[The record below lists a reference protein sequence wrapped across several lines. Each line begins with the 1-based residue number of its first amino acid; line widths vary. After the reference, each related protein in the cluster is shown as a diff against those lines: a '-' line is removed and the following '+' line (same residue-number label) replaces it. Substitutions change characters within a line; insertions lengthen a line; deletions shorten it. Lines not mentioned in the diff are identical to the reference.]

1 MNLRLNTQAS
11 SLFLLLALLAG
22 HTFASMTT
30 LVLPAVAPVVARE
43 YGFDPSLIGYQI
55 SMVSLGMMVTLT
67 LLGNTTRRYGAARTN
82 QLGHTLIAI
91 GMLVLLIPWT
101 AFLVIGSLV
110 IGLGYGMITPSAS
123 HLLMRYTAAERRSTV
138 FSIHQ
143 TGIPAGG
150 MLAALI
156 APAITVYAGWRWSV
170 IVSVLLILSVV
181 LLMQRGR
188 RDWDDDRDHH
198 APVMTANPLAGAIAI
213 WNQPQLRYA
222 TIAGSCFSWIQFCV
236 ATFTVVACVAT
247 LDMSLV
253 IAGTVLTVV
262 QAASAGGRVLIG
274 WIVDR
279 VQDTARVLA
288 WNAAIVMLAAL
299 AALAFS
305 PALPLPAIYLLFGI
319 LGAASGCW
327 PGALL
332 AEVGRLA
339 PPGQVS
345 LAISGSLV
353 ITNVGKFIGP
363 IVFANIYVLTQSY
376 SIAFAALVVPAAVAV
391 YCLLAARSRPR

>member
-1 MNLRLNTQAS
+1 
-11 SLFLLLALLAG
+11 
-22 HTFASMTT
+22 MTT

-43 YGFDPSLIGYQI
+43 YGFDPALIGYQI

-91 GMLVLLIPWT
+91 GMLVLLLPWSV
-101 AFLVIGSLV
+101 FLILGSLV
-110 IGLGYGMITPSAS
+110 IGFGYGMITPSAS
-123 HLLMRYTAAERRSTV
+123 HLLMRYTAPERRSTV

-156 APAITVYAGWRWSV
+156 APAITVWAGWRWSV
-170 IVSVLLILSVV
+170 IVSVVLIISVV
-181 LLMQRGR
+181 ALMQRGR
-188 RDWDDDRDHH
+188 RDWDDDRDRN
-198 APVMTANPLAGAIAI
+198 APVITANPLAGAIAI
-213 WNQPQLRYA
+213 WNHPQLRYA
-222 TIAGSCFSWIQFCV
+222 TIAGSCFSWIQFCI
-236 ATFTVVACVAT
+236 ATFTVVACVT
-247 LDMSLV
+247 VLDMSLV

-262 QAASAGGRVLIG
+262 QASSAGGRVLIG

-279 VQDTARVLA
+279 VQNTAQVLA
-288 WNAAIVMLAAL
+288 WNAAVVMLAAL

-305 PALPLPAIYLLFGI
+305 PTLPLPTVYVLFAV

-363 IVFANIYVLTQSY
+363 IIFANIYVLTHSY
-376 SIAFAALVVPAAVAV
+376 SIAFAALVVPAAIAV
-391 YCLLAARSRPR
+391 FCLLAARSGPR

>member
-1 MNLRLNTQAS
+1 MS
-11 SLFLLLALLAG
+11 
-22 HTFASMTT
+22 T
-30 LVLPAVAPVVARE
+30 LVLPAVAPVVALD

-82 QLGHTLIAI
+82 QLGHTMIAI
-91 GMLVLLIPWT
+91 GMLVLLVPWSV
-101 AFLVIGSLV
+101 FLIIGSLV

-123 HLLMRYTAAERRSTV
+123 HLLMRYTAPERRSTV

-143 TGIPAGG
+143 VGIPAGG

-156 APAITVYAGWRWSV
+156 APAITVYAGWRWSI
-170 IVSVLLILSVV
+170 IVSVILIISVV
-181 LLMQRGR
+181 AVMQRGR
-188 RDWDDDRDHH
+188 RNWDDDRDHN
-198 APVMTANPLAGAIAI
+198 AAAITANPLAGAAAI
-213 WNQPQLRYA
+213 WRHPQLRLA
-222 TIAGSCFSWIQFCV
+222 TIAGGCFSWIQFCV
-236 ATFTVVACVAT
+236 ATFTVVACVTA
-247 LDMSLV
+247 LDMSLLL
-253 IAGTVLTVV
+253 AGTVLTVV
-262 QAASAGGRVLIG
+262 QFSSAAGRVFIG

-288 WNAAIVMLAAL
+288 WNAGIVMLGSL
-299 AALAFS
+299 AALTLDPS
-305 PALPLPAIYLLFGI
+305 LPLPLIYVLFAV

-332 AEVGRLA
+332 AEVGRLS

-353 ITNVGKFIGP
+353 ITNVGKFAGP
-363 IVFANIYVLTQSY
+363 IVFANIYVLTHSY
-376 SIAFAALVVPAAVAV
+376 SIAFAALVVPAGVAL
-391 YCLLAARSRPR
+391 YCLLAAHRSAR

>member
-1 MNLRLNTQAS
+1 MNVRLNTQPS

-91 GMLVLLIPWT
+91 GMLVLLMPWT

-156 APAITVYAGWRWSV
+156 APVITVWAGWRWSV

-188 RDWDDDRDHH
+188 KDWDDDRDHH
-198 APVMTANPLAGAIAI
+198 APVITANPLAGAIAI

-299 AALAFS
+299 AALGFS
-305 PALPLPAIYLLFGI
+305 PTLPLPAVYLLFGI

-363 IVFANIYVLTQSY
+363 IIFANIYVLTQSY
-376 SIAFAALVVPAAVAV
+376 SMAFAALVVPAAVAV

>member
-1 MNLRLNTQAS
+1 MS
-11 SLFLLLALLAG
+11 
-22 HTFASMTT
+22 T
-30 LVLPAVAPVVARE
+30 LVLPAVAPAVARD
-43 YGFDPSLIGYQI
+43 YGFDPALIGYQI

-67 LLGNTTRRYGAARTN
+67 LFGNTTLRYGAARTN

-91 GMLVLLIPWT
+91 GMLVLLAPWT
-101 AFLVIGSLV
+101 LFLIFGSLV

-123 HLLMRYTAAERRSTV
+123 HLLMRYTAPERRSTV

-143 TGIPAGG
+143 VGIPAGG
-150 MLAALI
+150 MLAALT

-170 IVSVLLILSVV
+170 VFSAVLIISVV
-181 LLMQRGR
+181 ALMQRGR
-188 RDWDDDRDHH
+188 RHWDDDRDRN
-198 APVMTANPLAGAIAI
+198 APVITANPLAGAIAI
-213 WNQPQLRYA
+213 WRHPQLRLA
-222 TIAGSCFSWIQFCV
+222 TIAGGCFSWVQFCT
-236 ATFTVVACVAT
+236 ATFAVVACVAT

-253 IAGTVLTVV
+253 VAGTVLTVV
-262 QAASAGGRVLIG
+262 QVASAGGRVLIG

-279 VQDTARVLA
+279 VQNTARVLA
-288 WNAAIVMLAAL
+288 WNAAVLILAAL
-299 AALAFS
+299 AALAFN
-305 PALPLPAIYLLFGI
+305 PALPLPAVYALFAV

-353 ITNVGKFIGP
+353 ITNVGKFAGP
-363 IVFANIYVLTQSY
+363 IVFANIYVLTHSY
-376 SIAFAALVVPAAVAV
+376 SMAFAALVVPAAVALF
-391 YCLLAARSRPR
+391 CLLAAHRRPR

>member
-1 MNLRLNTQAS
+1 
-11 SLFLLLALLAG
+11 
-22 HTFASMTT
+22 MTT

-55 SMVSLGMMVTLT
+55 SMVSFGMMVTLT

-91 GMLVLLIPWT
+91 GMLVLLVPWSV
-101 AFLVIGSLV
+101 FLILGSLV

-123 HLLMRYTAAERRSTV
+123 HLLMRYTAPERRSTV

-156 APAITVYAGWRWSV
+156 APAITVYAGWRWAV
-170 IVSVLLILSVV
+170 IVSVILIISVV
-181 LLMQRGR
+181 ALMQRGR
-188 RDWDDDRDHH
+188 KDWDDDRDRS
-198 APVMTANPLAGAIAI
+198 APVITANPLAGAIAI
-213 WNQPQLRYA
+213 WNHPQLRYA
-222 TIAGSCFSWIQFCV
+222 TIAGSCFSWIQFCI
-236 ATFTVVACVAT
+236 ATFTVVACVTT

-253 IAGTVLTVV
+253 LAGTVLTVV

-279 VQDTARVLA
+279 VQNTAQVLA
-288 WNAAIVMLAAL
+288 WNAAVVMLAAL
-299 AALAFS
+299 VTLSFS
-305 PALPLPAIYLLFGI
+305 PALPLPAVYVLFAV

-363 IVFANIYVLTQSY
+363 IIFANIYVLTHSY

-391 YCLLAARSRPR
+391 FCLLAARSGPR

>member
-1 MNLRLNTQAS
+1 
-11 SLFLLLALLAG
+11 
-22 HTFASMTT
+22 MTT

-55 SMVSLGMMVTLT
+55 SMVSFGMMVTLT

-91 GMLVLLIPWT
+91 GMLVLLVPWSV
-101 AFLVIGSLV
+101 FLILGSLV

-123 HLLMRYTAAERRSTV
+123 HLLMRYTAPERRSTV

-150 MLAALI
+150 MLAAMT
-156 APAITVYAGWRWSV
+156 APVITVYAGWRWSV
-170 IVSVLLILSVV
+170 IVSVVLIISVV
-181 LLMQRGR
+181 ALMQRGR
-188 RDWDDDRDHH
+188 RAWDDDRDRS
-198 APVMTANPLAGAIAI
+198 APVITANPLAGAIAI
-213 WNQPQLRYA
+213 WNHPQLRYA
-222 TIAGSCFSWIQFCV
+222 TIAGSCFSWIQFCI
-236 ATFTVVACVAT
+236 ATFTVVACVTT

-279 VQDTARVLA
+279 VQNTAQVLA
-288 WNAAIVMLAAL
+288 WNAAVVMLGAL

-305 PALPLPAIYLLFGI
+305 PTLPLPAVYVLFAV

-363 IVFANIYVLTQSY
+363 IIFANIYVLTHSY

-391 YCLLAARSRPR
+391 FCLLAARSNPR

>member
-1 MNLRLNTQAS
+1 M
-11 SLFLLLALLAG
+11 FLLLALLAG
-22 HTFASMTT
+22 HSFASMST

-55 SMVSLGMMVTLT
+55 STVSLGMMVTLT
-67 LLGNTTRRYGAARTN
+67 LLGNTTRRYGAARIN
-82 QLGHTLIAI
+82 QLGHTLVAI
-91 GMLVLLIPWT
+91 GMLILLVPWS

-123 HLLMRYTAAERRSTV
+123 HLLMRYTPPERRSTV

-143 TGIPAGG
+143 VGIPAGG
-150 MLAALI
+150 ILAALI
-156 APAITVYAGWRWSV
+156 APAVTVYAGWRWA
-170 IVSVLLILSVV
+170 IIISVV
-181 LLMQRGR
+181 LIISVVALMQRGR
-188 RDWDDDRDHH
+188 RSWDDDRDRN
-198 APVMTANPLAGAIAI
+198 AAAMTTNPLAGAVAI
-213 WNQPQLRYA
+213 WRLPQLRLA
-222 TIAGSCFSWIQFCV
+222 TIAGGCFSWVQFCT
-236 ATFTVVACVAT
+236 ATFAVVACVTT

-253 IAGTVLTVV
+253 VAGTVLTVV
-262 QAASAGGRVLIG
+262 QIASAGGRVLIG

-288 WNAAIVMLAAL
+288 WNAAVLMLGAI
-299 AALAFS
+299 AALAFN
-305 PALPLPAIYLLFGI
+305 PGLPLPAVYALFAV
-319 LGAASGCW
+319 LGGASGCW

-353 ITNVGKFIGP
+353 ITNIGKFAGP
-363 IVFANIYVLTQSY
+363 ILFANIYVMTQSY
-376 SIAFAALVVPAAVAV
+376 SMAFASLMVPAAVALC
-391 YCLLAARSRPR
+391 CLLVARRSTR

>member
-1 MNLRLNTQAS
+1 MS
-11 SLFLLLALLAG
+11 
-22 HTFASMTT
+22 T
-30 LVLPAVAPVVARE
+30 LVLPAVAPAVALD

-55 SMVSLGMMVTLT
+55 STVSLGMMVTLT

-82 QLGHTLIAI
+82 QLGHTLVAA
-91 GMLVLLIPWT
+91 GMLILLVPWS

-123 HLLMRYTAAERRSTV
+123 HLLMRYTAPERRSTV

-156 APAITVYAGWRWSV
+156 APAVTVYAGWRWSI
-170 IVSVLLILSVV
+170 IVSAVLIISVV
-181 LLMQRGR
+181 ALMQRGR
-188 RDWDDDRDHH
+188 KHWDDDRDPN
-198 APVMTANPLAGAIAI
+198 APAITANPLAGAIAI
-213 WNQPQLRYA
+213 WGQPQLRLA
-222 TIAGSCFSWIQFCV
+222 TIAGGCFSWVQFCV
-236 ATFTVVACVAT
+236 ATFTVVACVTT
-247 LDMSLV
+247 LDMNLV
-253 IAGTVLTVV
+253 LAGTVLTVV
-262 QAASAGGRVLIG
+262 QASSAGGRVLIG

-288 WNAAIVMLAAL
+288 WNAAVVMLASM

-305 PALPLPAIYLLFGI
+305 PTLPLPLVYGLFAVF
-319 LGAASGCW
+319 GAASGCW

-363 IVFANIYVLTQSY
+363 IIFANVYVLTQSY
-376 SIAFAALVVPAAVAV
+376 SIAFTVLVVPAAVAL
-391 YCLLAARSRPR
+391 YCLLCARQPAR